1 MPPAPIRWCAA
12 ALALAVALAATGCAN
27 QDDPDEDGL
36 PRQLVW
42 TTYGTGTS
50 TYADVAAV
58 ADTITAHEG
67 SPVRVITSD
76 TAIGRLAPLREG
88 PAHFS
93 RTGDEYIYSFEGDED
108 FTTELWGPQDVR
120 VVWAPVAPH
129 GLLVADDSGIETLED
144 LRGADFPYI
153 TANPSVNDKLEA
165 FLANAGLTWDDV
177 NTVEVGY
184 GEQPDALKNG
194 LIDVL
199 FQQVHGSSL
208 YELESAFDVRWL
220 ELDDDPEAVRNVLE
234 VSPSVELGEFE
245 GAPGQEEGES
255 DTGMFYAIPVVTYAD
270 TDPAL
275 VRHTI
280 ETMVDNF
287 EHYEDS
293 TATLPYWSADE
304 VLTAPRQVPFHDGLV
319 DFLEERG
326 DWTPEADQLNQ
337 DLVER
342 GERLRELWPQV
353 AEQDDPR
360 AAWPET
366 KADVP
371 RPDPHAAQESEGD
384 GAGDSPGDG
393 TGENDESDDAG
404 ENR

>member
-1 MPPAPIRWCAA
+1 MNSPPAPIRWCSA
-12 ALALAVALAATGCAN
+12 ALALAVVLAATGCAN
-27 QDDPDEDGL
+27 HEELGEDGL

-58 ADTITAHEG
+58 ADAITTHEG

-93 RTGDEYIYSFEGDED
+93 RTGDEYVFSFEGDED

-129 GLLVADDSGIETLED
+129 GLLVDDDSGIENIED

-165 FLANAGLTWDDV
+165 FLANAGLTWGDV
-177 NTVEVGY
+177 NPVEVGY
-184 GEQPDALKNG
+184 GEQPDALRNG

-220 ELDDDPEAVRNVLE
+220 SPDTDPESLANVLE

-255 DTGMFYAIPVVTYAD
+255 DTGMIYTLPVVTYAD
-270 TDPAL
+270 TDPEL

-280 ETMVDNF
+280 ETMVENF

-293 TATLPYWSADE
+293 TATLPSWSADE
-304 VLTAPRQVPFHDGLV
+304 VLTAPKEVPFHDGLV
-319 DFLEERG
+319 EFLEERG
-326 DWTPEADQLNQ
+326 DWRPEADELNE

-342 GERLRELWPQV
+342 GERLRELWPEV

-360 AAWPET
+360 ATWPEV

-371 RPDPHAAQESEGD
+371 RPDPHAAEQSTDDGEPD
-384 GAGDSPGDG
+384 GAE
-393 TGENDESDDAG
+393 ENDDG
-404 ENR
+404 EDR

>member
-1 MPPAPIRWCAA
+1 MSKPPVPFRLRAA
-12 ALALAVALAATGCAN
+12 ALPLAVVLAATGCASHG
-27 QDDPDEDGL
+27 DLDEDGL

-58 ADTITAHEG
+58 ADAITTHEG

-93 RTGDEYIYSFEGDED
+93 RTGDDYIFSFEGDED

-177 NTVEVGY
+177 DPVEVGY
-184 GEQPDALKNG
+184 GEQADALKSG

-199 FQQVHGSSL
+199 FQQVYGSSL

-220 ELDDDPEAVRNVLE
+220 DLDDTDPEAVQNVLD
-234 VSPSVELGEFE
+234 VSPSVEFGPFE

-255 DTGMFYAIPVVTYAD
+255 GTGMIYTIPVVTYAD
-270 TDPAL
+270 TDPEL

-280 ETMVDNF
+280 ETMVETF

-293 TATLPYWSADE
+293 TATLSYWSE
-304 VLTAPRQVPFHDGLV
+304 EQVLTAPKEVPFHDGLV
-319 DFLEERG
+319 DFLEEEG
-326 DWTPEADQLNQ
+326 EWTPEADQLNE

-342 GERLRELWPQV
+342 GERLRDLWPQV
-353 AEQDDPR
+353 ADEEDPR
-360 AAWPET
+360 AAWAEA

-371 RPDPHAAQESEGD
+371 APDPHAAERAEDGIGD
-384 GAGDSPGDG
+384 NDD
-393 TGENDESDDAG
+393 TGEG
-404 ENR
+404 EDR